1 MDLSAKL
8 TGSIKEGFFLD
19 VLELPGPTAPD
30 GDVMRFSATEVS
42 VRMRQRMPVLGPL
55 LARQENEFLDPL
67 IRRTVK
73 ILMRSM
79 MLGEPPPVLEE
90 IGYRIEYI
98 NPISISL
105 RSGEVNSMVQLFEMI
120 MPLAQIDQTIPMY
133 FDTHKILQN
142 TAEVLQVPPSNLRT
156 QEQVAEIIKKQEEQ
170 QALQQEQQQA
180 QLASQVDERQANAE
194 AKRAQARAA

>member
-1 MDLSAKL
+1 M
-8 TGSIKEGFFLD
+8 
-19 VLELPGPTAPD
+19 VLNME
-30 GDVMRFSATEVS
+30 
-42 VRMRQRMPVLGPL
+42 
-55 LARQENEFLDPL
+55 
-67 IRRTVK
+67 
-73 ILMRSM
+73 
-79 MLGEPPPVLEE
+79 
-90 IGYRIEYI
+90 IEYI

-133 FDTHKILQN
+133 FDTHRILQN

-156 QEQVAEIIKKQEEQ
+156 QEEVAEIIQKQEQ
-170 QALQQEQQQA
+170 QQQLQQEQQQA